1 MKENRVFFKG
11 ILGGLQVHVDPQ
23 MELDLLISQLKDK
36 LAASK
41 DFFSGTAVNLVF
53 TGREFS
59 DNEKQHVIDCISR
72 QISLGNVDFSI
83 SIEKEEENMAETI
96 YETADKIYGTE
107 EGMAKFF
114 RGTVRNGQRIDYQ
127 GNIIIMGDVN
137 PGAEIIAG
145 GNIIVL
151 GNLRGMAHAGATGD
165 MNAVVIALCLQP
177 TQLRIGNIITRS
189 PENEIEKP
197 HYPEIAYINGDN
209 LFIEPYTPGKI
220 KY

>member
-1 MKENRVFFKG
+1 MKENKIFFKG
-11 ILGGLQVHVDPQ
+11 ILGGLQVNIDPH
-23 MELDLLISQLKDK
+23 MDWDILKKQLKEK
-36 LAASK
+36 LESNK
-41 DFFSGTAVNLVF
+41 NFFQGSNVNLVF
-53 TGREFS
+53 TGRNFN
-59 DNEKQHVIDCISR
+59 DKEKQDLKDFIKKEINNS
-72 QISLGNVDFSI
+72 NVDFRS
-83 SIEKEEENMAETI
+83 SVVKEDINMDEP
-96 YETADKIYGTE
+96 IYGTD
-107 EGMAKFF
+107 EGMARFF

-165 MNAVVIALCLQP
+165 LKAVVVALRLQP

-189 PENEIEKP
+189 PEDEVEKP
-197 HYPEIAYINGDN
+197 DYPEIAYIRGDN
-209 LFIEPYTPGKI
+209 LFIEPYTPGKV